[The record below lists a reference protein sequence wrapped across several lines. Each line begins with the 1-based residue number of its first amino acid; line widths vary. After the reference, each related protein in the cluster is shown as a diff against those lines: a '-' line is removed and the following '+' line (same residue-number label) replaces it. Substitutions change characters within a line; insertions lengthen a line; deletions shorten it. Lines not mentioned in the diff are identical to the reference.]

1 MRQGLSALL
10 LALLPCLMA
19 SPTSAEES
27 TMSVMAID
35 DLLFSHHTQLQ
46 QAIKATQQ
54 QQDKVD
60 SQQTELSRLNIL
72 ARDLESRMLEA
83 KLNLEQSY
91 LKMIDEPQLD
101 LTTVKNAY
109 QQVWSAVKE
118 NQQEILQVTQE
129 LQEKKSQLEQL
140 KTKQNAIQQKIEQL
154 DQNKLRARA
163 ERLRSELRNA
173 GEQKVSFTNHCQPS
187 MTISE
192 CQQQTLE
199 LAKQKSAH
207 QFQQSLVKDLSE
219 SSQVSQSIDDVSLN
233 IHLLQ
238 HQVVSS
244 GFHEDNRFQLVLNT
258 RFEARPAE
266 NAPCRLLN
274 IDSQYCFA
282 PSDGSFPSQQ
292 QEIAWVNLTLRSNQH
307 DDRVVINN
315 VNYGS
320 TPVEVMLPRGNHQVR
335 VYKDGFHDFNQQLK
349 IQNDQTVRVVL
360 REIIREKKAGDKFA
374 DTLKN
379 AQPAP
384 QMITLLA
391 GEYLLGENTARQVR
405 LDHAF
410 AISATPITIDQFEH
424 FVKQTDYKTDAE
436 LKNICLAVQGASV
449 TPVSGKYWRNP
460 GFQQHA
466 QSPAVCISRNDAYA
480 YTNWLTKQTGFN
492 YRLPT
497 ENEWEVAARAGNR
510 SDYWWGND
518 FGTSRANTGWSGTPW
533 SNQSTSPVQ
542 AFSPNPLGFYDMV
555 GNVWQWTSDAPGIAK
570 GGAWSFSPDM
580 AKAYNQ
586 LFVAPATAANYL
598 GFRVLR
604 EL

>member
-1 MRQGLSALL
+1 MRQGLPALL
-10 LALLPCLMA
+10 LALLPCLVA
-19 SPTSAEES
+19 TPILAEDS
-27 TMSVMAID
+27 SMSVMAID
-35 DLLFSHHTQLQ
+35 DLLFSHHTQWQ

-54 QQDKVD
+54 QQAQVD
-60 SQQTELSRLNIL
+60 SQQTELSRLNAL
-72 ARDLESRMLEA
+72 ASDLESRMQDA

-91 LKMIDEPQLD
+91 LKMIDDPQLD
-101 LTTVKNAY
+101 LSQVKKAY
-109 QQVWSAVKE
+109 QQAWSAVKA
-118 NQQEILQVTQE
+118 NQQEILHASQE
-129 LQEKKSQLEQL
+129 LQERETQLAQL
-140 KTKQNAIQQKIEQL
+140 QVSQNAIQQKIEQL

-163 ERLRSELRNA
+163 ERLRAELRSP
-173 GEQKVSFTNHCQPS
+173 GEQKISFTNHCLPT
-187 MTISE
+187 MTIAE

-199 LAKQKSAH
+199 LAKQKSAN
-207 QFQQSLVKDLSE
+207 QFQQSLLTEVSE
-219 SSQVSQSIDDVSLN
+219 SSLVKEHIGNVSLN

-238 HQVVSS
+238 HRVTRA
-244 GFHEDNRFQLVLNT
+244 GFLDNDRFQMVLDT

-266 NAPCRLLN
+266 NVPCRLLN

-282 PSDGSFPSQQ
+282 PNDGSFPSQQ

-320 TPVEVMLPRGNHQVR
+320 TPVEVMLPKGNHQIR

-410 AISATPITIDQFEH
+410 AISATPITVDQFEH

-449 TPVSGKYWRNP
+449 TPVSGKHWRNP

-480 YTNWLTKQTGFN
+480 YTNWLSKQTGFN

-497 ENEWEVAARAGNR
+497 EDEWEVAARSGSR
-510 SDYWWGND
+510 SDYWWGNN

-533 SNQSTSPVQ
+533 SNKSTSPVQ